1 MSTRPIIDKRVWIL
15 TGFFVACFLGL
26 FATGVAM
33 QLRSGD
39 GSALEMSAC
48 GSGSDSAC
56 PATGVTS
63 TVKPL
68 SCSDIHAGLRGE
80 AREPLPTPS
89 TLQ

>member
-1 MSTRPIIDKRVWIL
+1 MSATPSLDKRALLL

-33 QLRSGD
+33 QLRSDD
-39 GSALEMSAC
+39 GSAVQMSAC

-80 AREPLPTPS
+80 VREPLPTAS